1 VTKEEAMFSTS
12 TLRRLPVA
20 LALAGAVC
28 AFTVPQA
35 LASGAPKDSATQM
48 IERHFRHEDA
58 LFAKQRKRL
67 PVPDVFERYAAS
79 HPYGNAAP
87 TPQRVG
93 VPQYTPAML
102 AAHFNREDRLYKPR
116 PSLPTNARTIVPA
129 LATPVGDRIVDDSF
143 RDTPAVVVSPAT
155 GDGLDWGDFGIGAG
169 AMLGLALLVAGLG
182 LGTLAV
188 RHRAGKLGT
197 S

>member
-1 VTKEEAMFSTS
+1 MFSTS

-20 LALAGAVC
+20 LALAGALC

-35 LASGAPKDSATQM
+35 LAGGTSKDSATKM
-48 IERHFRHEDA
+48 FERHFQHEDA
-58 LFAKQRKRL
+58 LYAAQEGKRQA
-67 PVPDVFERYAAS
+67 VPDAFERYAAS
-79 HPYGNAAP
+79 HPYGNTAP

-93 VPQYTPAML
+93 VPRYTPAML
-102 AAHFNREDRLYKPR
+102 AAHFNREDRLYQPR
-116 PSLPTNARTIVPA
+116 PSLPTNARTIVSA
-129 LATPVGDRIVDDSF
+129 LATPVGNRIVDDSF
-143 RDTPAVVVSPAT
+143 RDAPAVVASPAT

-197 S
+197 F

>member
-1 VTKEEAMFSTS
+1 VTKEEAMFSINTN

-28 AFTVPQA
+28 AFTIPQA
-35 LASGAPKDSATQM
+35 LAGGTSSG
-48 IERHFRHEDA
+48 R
-58 LFAKQRKRL
+58 
-67 PVPDVFERYAAS
+67 DVFERYVAS
-79 HPYGNAAP
+79 HPYGKPAP
-87 TPQRVG
+87 TPERVG
-93 VPQYTPAML
+93 SPLYTPAML
-102 AAHFNREDRLYKPR
+102 TAHFNREDRLYQPR
-116 PSLPTNARTIVPA
+116 PSLPTVSPA
-129 LATPVGDRIVDDSF
+129 SDRIVDDSF
-143 RDTPAVVVSPAT
+143 RDPTPIVTPAGERIVDDSFRDAPAVVGSPAA

-197 S
+197 F